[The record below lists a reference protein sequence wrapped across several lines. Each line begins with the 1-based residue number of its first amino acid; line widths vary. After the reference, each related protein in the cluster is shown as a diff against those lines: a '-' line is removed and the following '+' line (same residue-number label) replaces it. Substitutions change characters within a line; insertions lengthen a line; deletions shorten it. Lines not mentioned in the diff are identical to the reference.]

1 MAKTDEQEKKKM
13 DIQIDVI
20 ASQKKD
26 KYTKKKINDLAKE
39 RKGNTEID
47 NEEGSM
53 KIGVIF
59 EC

>member
-1 MAKTDEQEKKKM
+1 M